1 VPNLGRMQLRLAAPV
16 AVLAL
21 VGATVPA
28 LGTASTRIEFA
39 DSNEVR
45 GDLGPAT
52 GSPTAWAAKALREQ
66 AARLRIDA
74 STFKLERIRTSLIG
88 THVRGRQYR
97 GGVPI
102 SGTEVLVSAIAGRV
116 AQVNVEATTLPGEPT
131 TAPVGEL
138 VAKAAALGAVGVS
151 HLLQPLTVTR
161 LLVPRG
167 GRLVDSYQVGVLAKH
182 LAVRVDID
190 AATGRVRA
198 LVDEGR
204 RDEGTAH
211 AFSPNPVVTSRNTS
225 LRQPG
230 ENGTLDAPLASPA
243 LTAQLRPL
251 QISYHPSSTLTGDW
265 ATVEYPLGY
274 GGPDFSYGR
283 SDPRFVGLNAY
294 AQVDRYQRWL
304 QSIGVTGVNA
314 TPQTLV
320 ALTEGDDNSAY
331 YPSLDAIIYGGG
343 GVPDAEDGEIVLH
356 EYGHAM
362 QDDQMPGVSGSGQ
375 TGAMGEG
382 FGDFN
387 AANYYAMTSGGFGD
401 LCIGDWDSTTYSPT
415 NPPCLRR
422 LDSRKRYPA
431 GIDGEVHD
439 DGELWS
445 AYLWRLRSH
454 LGSSPTERSTNA
466 IRLVVSAQELMRP
479 TGSFGA
485 SVAAL
490 RTAARAL
497 HHSDWAAW
505 VDREARTTG
514 FPLT

>member
-1 VPNLGRMQLRLAAPV
+1 MQLRLAAPV

-21 VGATVPA
+21 AGATVPA
-28 LGTASTRIEFA
+28 LATAPSRIEFA

-52 GSPTAWAAKALREQ
+52 GAPTAWAARALRAQ
-66 AARLRIDA
+66 AGRLGIDA
-74 STFKLERIRTSLIG
+74 STFRLEVVRTSLIG

-102 SGTEVLVSAIAGRV
+102 RGTEVLVSAIAGRV
-116 AQVNVEATTLPGEPT
+116 AQVNVEATALPGEPSS
-131 TAPVGEL
+131 APVGEL
-138 VAKAAALGAVGVS
+138 VAKAAALGAANVT

-182 LAVRVDID
+182 LVVRVDVD
-190 AATGRVRA
+190 AATGRV
-198 LVDEGR
+198 LEVVDEGR
-204 RDEGTAH
+204 RDEGVAH
-211 AFSPNPVVTSRNTS
+211 VFNPNPVVTSRNTS
-225 LRQPG
+225 LRQPA
-230 ENGTLDAPLASPA
+230 ENGSVLDVPLPSAA
-243 LTAQLRPL
+243 LTAQLRDVP
-251 QISYHPSSTLTGDW
+251 ISYHPSSTLAGDW

-283 SDPRFVGLNAY
+283 ADPRFVGLNAY

-304 QSIGVTGVNA
+304 QSIGITGVDA
-314 TPQTLV
+314 EPQTLV
-320 ALTEGDDNSAY
+320 ALTEGQDNSAY
-331 YPSLDAIIYGGG
+331 YPSLDTIVYGGG

-362 QDDQMPGVSGSGQ
+362 QDDQMPGVAGTGE

-387 AANYYAMTSGGFGD
+387 AANYYALTSGGFGD
-401 LCIGDWDSTTYSPT
+401 LCVGDWDSTTYARST
-415 NPPCLRR
+415 PPCLRR

-431 GIDGEVHD
+431 GIDHEVHD

-445 AYLWRLRSH
+445 AFLWRLRSH
-454 LGSSPTERSTNA
+454 LGSDAASRSTNA
-466 IRLVVSAQELMRP
+466 IRLVLSAQELMSP
-479 TGSFGA
+479 TGSFAA

-490 RTAARAL
+490 RTAARAM
-497 HHSDWAAW
+497 HRNDWARW
-505 VDREARTTG
+505 VDRESRTTG
-514 FPLT
+514 FT